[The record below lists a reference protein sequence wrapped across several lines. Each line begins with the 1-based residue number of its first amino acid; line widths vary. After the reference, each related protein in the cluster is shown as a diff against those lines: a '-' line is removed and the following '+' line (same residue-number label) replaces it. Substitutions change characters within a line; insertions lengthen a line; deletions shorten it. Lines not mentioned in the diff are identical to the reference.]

1 MTPSVKLLEQSL
13 RNAVRDV
20 YKRGDL
26 EELTVK
32 RMRKAV
38 EENLKLS
45 EDFFKSPA
53 WKGKSKQIIEEEA
66 GAQAQPPPEEAH
78 NSSQTV
84 PLPPPPRK
92 PVKNARPTAKPL
104 KKRALPPESKSKKRR
119 KISKDTESEQGLS
132 DDQASGAVRETA
144 EPGSQDNK
152 VKLSDKAAKRE
163 ANEENSENDQAPTDD
178 VRAEKHS
185 ESEMSDVI
193 DDGPKPKSR
202 KRRSASG
209 EPKSKVAKKAKDSQ
223 KATKA
228 QEIDPDTDEIKRL
241 QGWLIKCGIRKMWHK
256 ELAPFDTPK
265 ARIRHLKDM
274 LADAG
279 MTGRYSLD
287 KAAEIREARELQA
300 DLEAV
305 QAGDKQWGKVDS
317 EEEGAETRPRRKLAK
332 GLQSLDFLNDDD
344 GEETD

>member
-1 MTPSVKLLEQSL
+1 MAPSVMILEESL

-38 EENLKLS
+38 EKDLNLQ
-45 EDFFKSPA
+45 EDFFKKPA
-53 WKGKSKQIIEEEA
+53 WKDKSKQIIEEEA
-66 GAQAQPPPEEAH
+66 EFQAQGAPDQDLK
-78 NSSQTV
+78 SSQTV
-84 PLPPPPRK
+84 PSRPTPLK
-92 PVKNARPTAKPL
+92 PTKSARPPAEPS
-104 KKRALPPESKSKKRR
+104 KKRPSPPESKSKKRR
-119 KISKDTESEQGLS
+119 RISRDHESEERI
-132 DDQASGAVRETA
+132 SGAQTSAAVRETA
-144 EPGSQDNK
+144 TPCALKENVQ
-152 VKLSDKAAKRE
+152 LSDDSSNGGAD
-163 ANEENSENDQAPTDD
+163 EEDLENQQAPTDAAR
-178 VRAEKHS
+178 VESHS

-202 KRRSASG
+202 KRRSTSG
-209 EPKSKVAKKAKDSQ
+209 EPKSKVAKKVKDSQ
-223 KATKA
+223 KAIKN
-228 QEIDPDTDEIKRL
+228 QEMDPDVEETKRL

-256 ELAPFDTPK
+256 ELAPFETPK
-265 ARIRHLKDM
+265 AKIRHLKEL

-287 KAAEIREARELQA
+287 KATEIREARELQA

-305 QAGDKQWGKVDS
+305 QAGDKQWGKADS
-317 EEEGAETRPRRKLAK
+317 EETLTRPKKRLAR